1 MIMHVGDATI
11 VKYAK
16 ADAIDVDMPKIMGS
30 PPISS
35 TMGPK
40 IATVAA
46 LLKRLV
52 IMPLTITEKNHLK
65 LDGSSMLLL
74 SEFNIE
80 SANHL
85 AAPVS
90 FICIPSDMTDPNNIT
105 IPQFVLLVK
114 SCQSISLNER

>member
-16 ADAIDVDMPKIMGS
+16 ADAIDVDIPKIIGS

-46 LLKRLV
+46 LLKRFV
-52 IMPLTITEKNHLK
+52 IMPLTITEKDLLK
-65 LDGSSMLLL
+65 VDGSFRILPREL
-74 SEFNIE
+74 NIE

-90 FICIPSDMTDPNNIT
+90 FICIPSDMADPNNIT
-105 IPQFVLLVK
+105 TPQFVLLVK